1 VSLLEIADLGVTY
14 RSAFGQVPA
23 LRGVDLVVEA
33 GQKVGIAG
41 ESGCGKSTLALSL
54 LRLLPAGTRVT
65 GRIRFDGEDVLTMGW
80 GRLRALRWAAA
91 SIVFQGAMHSLNPV
105 RRVGAQV
112 LEPILLHGKATGAD
126 AGGRV
131 SRLLEEVGL
140 AASAAD
146 AYPHQL
152 SGGQRQRVMIAMA
165 LACSPRLLVA
175 DEPTSALDVMVQ
187 AQILRLVD
195 RLVTDQGIGLVM
207 ISHDLSVLTSTC
219 DRLAVMYAGRIV
231 EEGPAGEVLTAPRHP
246 YTAAL
251 AAAHPRIG
259 DQASRRRPGGLPGD
273 PPDPEC
279 LPEGCSFRPR
289 CPVAVAGC
297 EVVDPPLWPA
307 GAGRRAACIHVR
319 PARPGTVAG

>member
-1 VSLLEIADLGVTY
+1 MTSSLLEIADLRVTY
-14 RSAFGQVPA
+14 RSASGEVPA
-23 LRGVDLVVEA
+23 LRGIDLTIEA

-54 LRLLPAGTRVT
+54 LRLLPRGARAT
-65 GRIRFDGEDVLTMGW
+65 GRICFEGEDILTMGW
-80 GRLRALRWAAA
+80 GRLRAVRWSEA

-105 RRVGAQV
+105 RQVGSQV
-112 LEPILLHGKATGAD
+112 LEPILLHEEVEKAEART
-126 AGGRV
+126 RV

-140 AASAAD
+140 TASTAH

-165 LACSPRLLVA
+165 LACSPRLVVA

-195 RLVTDQGIGLVM
+195 RLVTGQGIGLVL

-219 DRLAVMYAGRIV
+219 DRVAVMYAGRIV
-231 EEGPAGEVLTAPRHP
+231 EEGPAAEVFAAPRHP

-251 AAAHPRIG
+251 AAAYPRIG
-259 DQASRRRPGGLPGD
+259 DESARGKPGGLAGD
-273 PPDPEC
+273 PPDPER
-279 LPEGCSFRPR
+279 LPAGCSFRPR
-289 CPVAVAGC
+289 CPVAVGEC
-297 EVVDPPLWPA
+297 ERLDPPLWPA
-307 GAGRRAACIHVR
+307 GAGRRAACIHLRPSEVR
-319 PARPGTVAG
+319 

>member
-1 VSLLEIADLGVTY
+1 M
-14 RSAFGQVPA
+14 PA
-23 LRGVDLVVEA
+23 LRGVDLAVEA

-41 ESGCGKSTLALSL
+41 ESGCGESTLALSL
-54 LRLLPAGTRVT
+54 LRLLPPGTEVT
-65 GRIRFDGEDVLTMGW
+65 GGVRLDGEDVLTMGW
-80 GRLRALRWAAA
+80 GRLRAVRWAAA

-105 RRVGAQV
+105 RRVGAQI
-112 LEPILLHGKATGAD
+112 LEPILLHEEGGGAD
-126 AGGRV
+126 PDRRV
-131 SRLLEEVGL
+131 ARLLEDVGL
-140 AASAAD
+140 AASAAE

-165 LACSPRLLVA
+165 LACSPRLVVA

-207 ISHDLSVLTSTC
+207 ISHDLSMLTSTC
-219 DRLAVMYAGRIV
+219 DRLVVMYAGRIV
-231 EEGPAGEVLTAPRHP
+231 EEGRAGEVFAAPRHP

-251 AAAHPRIG
+251 AAAHPSIG
-259 DQASRRRPGGLPGD
+259 DGASRRNPGGLPGD
-273 PPDPEC
+273 PPDVER

-297 EVVDPPLWPA
+297 ELVDPPLWPA
-307 GAGRRAACIHVR
+307 GAGRWAACIHVR
-319 PARPGTVAG
+319 PAEPGAG

>member
-1 VSLLEIADLGVTY
+1 
-14 RSAFGQVPA
+14 VPA
-23 LRGVDLVVEA
+23 LRGVDLAVEA

-41 ESGCGKSTLALSL
+41 ESGSGKSTVALSL
-54 LRLLPAGTRVT
+54 LRLLPRGARVT
-65 GRIRFDGEDVLTMGW
+65 GRVCFEGEDILTMGW
-80 GRLRALRWAAA
+80 GRLRAVRWSAA

-105 RRVGAQV
+105 RQVGSQV
-112 LEPILLHGKATGAD
+112 LEPILLHEKVEEAEART
-126 AGGRV
+126 RV
-131 SRLLEEVGL
+131 TRLLEEVGL
-140 AASAAD
+140 AASTAQ

-165 LACSPRLLVA
+165 LACSPRLVVA

-195 RLVTDQGIGLVM
+195 RLVTDQGIGLVI

-219 DRLAVMYAGRIV
+219 DRLVVMYAGRIV
-231 EEGPAGEVLTAPRHP
+231 EEGPAGEVFSAPRHP

-259 DQASRRRPGGLPGD
+259 DGASRRNPGGLPGD
-273 PPDPEC
+273 PPDVER
-279 LPEGCSFRPR
+279 LPEGCSFRTR

-297 EVVDPPLWPA
+297 ELLDPPLWPA

-319 PARPGTVAG
+319 PVEPESPGTASG